1 MALRLRSTHALGVAA
16 VGLTVAAV
24 VGEYAHVWRRGR
36 APLPSEAVDVPEAA
50 REAALETAEVMV
62 AGYRAG
68 SAHENALLNL
78 LLSYSVTAALVRAS
92 THAIRARGTFGPFRD
107 LRVGDRHI
115 HHFLPGIGLA
125 FVTGATSIVKR
136 GDEIDRWLAIPF
148 GVGAALTMDE
158 AALLVELEDVYW
170 SKEGILSVQAT
181 LGAMTLLGALVVGGR
196 LARRGEAEVL
206 DGHRQSPARPLAS
219 RPSD

>member
-1 MALRLRSTHALGVAA
+1 MIATSITSSPAS
-16 VGLTVAAV
+16 
-24 VGEYAHVWRRGR
+24 VWR
-36 APLPSEAVDVPEAA
+36 S
-50 REAALETAEVMV
+50 
-62 AGYRAG
+62 
-68 SAHENALLNL
+68 S
-78 LLSYSVTAALVRAS
+78 
-92 THAIRARGTFGPFRD
+92 
-107 LRVGDRHI
+107 
-115 HHFLPGIGLA
+115 
-125 FVTGATSIVKR
+125 TGATSIVKR

-148 GVGAALTMDE
+148 GVGAALTIDE

-206 DGHRQSPARPLAS
+206 DGHWQSPARPLAS